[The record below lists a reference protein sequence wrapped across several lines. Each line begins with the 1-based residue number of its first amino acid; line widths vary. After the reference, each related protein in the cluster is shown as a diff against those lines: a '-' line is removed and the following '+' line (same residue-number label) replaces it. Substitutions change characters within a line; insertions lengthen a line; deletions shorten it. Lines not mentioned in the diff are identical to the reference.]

1 MKLYELMSNTN
12 DDSEIMWAAV
22 HFLQSIV
29 KQGFFHDI
37 ILNNNELT
45 LILTKL
51 LKDELSLDKKIKIL
65 KLLQV
70 NYSLFINFIF

>member
-1 MKLYELMSNTN
+1 MRNIN

-22 HFLQSIV
+22 NLLQSIV
-29 KQGFFHDI
+29 KQGFFQST
-37 ILNNNELT
+37 ILNNNEFT

-70 NYSLFINFIF
+70 N

>member
-1 MKLYELMSNTN
+1 MRNIN

-22 HFLQSIV
+22 NLLQSIV
-29 KQGFFHDI
+29 KQGFFQNT
-37 ILNNNELT
+37 ILNNNEFT

-51 LKDELSLDKKIKIL
+51 LKDELLLDKKIKIL

-70 NYSLFINFIF
+70 N

>member
-1 MKLYELMSNTN
+1 MSNTN

-22 HFLQSIV
+22 NLLQSIV
-29 KQGFFHDI
+29 KQGFFQNT
-37 ILNNNELT
+37 ILNNNEFT

-51 LKDELSLDKKIKIL
+51 LKNELSSDKKIKIL

-70 NYSLFINFIF
+70 NYSLCIKFNFNL